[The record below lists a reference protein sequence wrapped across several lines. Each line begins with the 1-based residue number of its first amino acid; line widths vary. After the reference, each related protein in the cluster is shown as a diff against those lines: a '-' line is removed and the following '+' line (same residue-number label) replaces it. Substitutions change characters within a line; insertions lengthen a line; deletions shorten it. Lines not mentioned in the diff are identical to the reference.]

1 MFDIFL
7 ICFIF
12 GAFSGVLAGLFGIGG
27 GVVLVPF
34 FVALFSLYKIGG
46 EHIMLIAVASSLATI
61 VITSLVASW
70 AHYRLGALLKLPVIH
85 LSVGMGLGVVL
96 GAMAVDKFAVNYLQ
110 LIFGIYLLL
119 VALQMATQYKPKQG
133 THHLNNSRLK
143 VAGSFIGF
151 VSAFLGIGGG
161 TLTVPYLAKH
171 NIKMKN
177 AVAISSACGF
187 PIALIGSI
195 SYMSLG
201 WNALDLPEGSIG
213 YVYLPAFF
221 GVVLS
226 SVFAAPLGAKL
237 AQQLP
242 AQVLKRY
249 FSVLLFIIALK
260 MLWVSF

>member
-7 ICFIF
+7 ICLLF

-46 EHIMLIAVASSLATI
+46 EHIMLIAVATSLATI

-70 AHYRLGALLKLPVIH
+70 AHYRLGALLKFPVIH
-85 LSVGMGLGVVL
+85 LSVGMGLGVVF

-133 THHLNNSRLK
+133 VRLLNNGRLK

-187 PIALIGSI
+187 PIALIGSV

-201 WNALDLPEGSIG
+201 WNAIDLPEGSLG

-221 GVVLS
+221 GVVMS
-226 SVFAAPLGAKL
+226 SIFSAPLGAKL
-237 AQQLP
+237 AQKLP

-249 FSVLLFIIALK
+249 FSVLLFIVALK

>member
-12 GAFSGVLAGLFGIGG
+12 GIFSGILAGLFGIGG
-27 GVVLVPF
+27 GLVLVPF
-34 FVALFSLYKIGG
+34 FIALFSLYKIGG
-46 EHIMLIAVASSLATI
+46 EHIMLIAVATSLATI

-70 AHYRLGALLKLPVIH
+70 THYRLGALLKQPVIH
-85 LSVGMGLGVVL
+85 LSTGMMLGVIL
-96 GAMAVDKFAVNYLQ
+96 GAIVVDTVATNYLQ

-133 THHLNNSRLK
+133 AQPLINSRLK
-143 VAGSFIGF
+143 VAGSLIGF

-161 TLTVPYLAKH
+161 TLTVPYLARH
-171 NIKMKN
+171 NIKMNN

-195 SYMSLG
+195 SYMGLG
-201 WNALDLPEGSIG
+201 WSAIDLPKGSLG

-221 GVVLS
+221 GVILS
-226 SVFAAPLGAKL
+226 SLFSTPLGAKL
-237 AQQLP
+237 AHQLP

-249 FSVLLFIIALK
+249 FAILLFIVALK
-260 MLWVSF
+260 MLWSSF

>member
-27 GVVLVPF
+27 GLVLVPF

-46 EHIMLIAVASSLATI
+46 EHMMLIAVATSLATI

-70 AHYRLGALLKLPVIH
+70 AHYRLGALLKQPAIH
-85 LSVGMGLGVVL
+85 LSVGMILGVTL
-96 GAMAVDKFAVNYLQ
+96 GAVIADKFAVNYLQ

-119 VALQMATQYKPKQG
+119 VALQMATQYKPKQD
-133 THHLNNSRLK
+133 TQNLSNSRLK
-143 VAGSFIGF
+143 LAGSLIGF

-195 SYMSLG
+195 SYMGLG
-201 WNALDLPEGSIG
+201 WNTVDVPDGSLG

-221 GVVLS
+221 GVVMS

-242 AQVLKRY
+242 AQMLKRY
-249 FSVLLFIIALK
+249 FSGLLFIVALK
-260 MLWVSF
+260 MLWRSF